1 MSLNRWP
8 KCVLKGEKIMEE
20 ILRQDISQVQS
31 SIVTLSVTAA
41 ALALLP
47 VICVVWWRRRCGKSA
62 SFVPV
67 FIGAAGFLVSAR
79 VLELGVHMVCIVWDN
94 PVSRF
99 INGSTPVYVL
109 YGACM
114 AGIFEECGRYVVIR
128 FLMKKNK
135 NRESMVM
142 YGIGH
147 GGAEVWAISLMSI
160 VSLLAVAIMLQ
171 GQGIEG
177 TLPFLGVTGDSP
189 ESMAGPV
196 AAAISSA
203 ANFGAVSGVMAVLE
217 RMGAMAV
224 HISLTVVVAYGI
236 VKGQRRYLPLAI
248 LAHAAGDLLPAL
260 YQRGAVSILVTELW
274 LWLWAIL
281 LMIWARKL
289 YQKRWSPIF

>member
-1 MSLNRWP
+1 MGSPLHLCRCSL
-8 KCVLKGEKIMEE
+8 
-20 ILRQDISQVQS
+20 
-31 SIVTLSVTAA
+31 A
-41 ALALLP
+41 
-47 VICVVWWRRRCGKSA
+47 RR
-62 SFVPV
+62 V
-67 FIGAAGFLVSAR
+67 FLVSAR

-196 AAAISSA
+196 AAVISSA
-203 ANFGAVSGVMAVLE
+203 ANFGAVSGVLAVLE

-260 YQRGAVSILVTELW
+260 YQRGAVYTGHRAVAVALGNSADDLGEEAVPEEGEPHFLTWRQPCLSC
-274 LWLWAIL
+274 
-281 LMIWARKL
+281 RHK
-289 YQKRWSPIF
+289 

>member
-1 MSLNRWP
+1 MILNRWP

-47 VICVVWWRRRCGKSA
+47 VICVVCWRRRCGKSA

-67 FIGAAGFLVSAR
+67 FIGAAVFLVSAR

-94 PVSRF
+94 PVSRL

-135 NRESMVM
+135 NRESIDRPPIVTACQPIMAQCGEIAFSTPNNRGPRASPAKPAFRPAALMRRKFGAAQRRGTQKEKTRFQRVKTGPPPKPSEAVLVGKEEQRNERAVTSKKSPKASLLGQAALM
-142 YGIGH
+142 HHKFSAACGGGELLRADFASPSIKITEGVATNGYGI
-147 GGAEVWAISLMSI
+147 
-160 VSLLAVAIMLQ
+160 
-171 GQGIEG
+171 
-177 TLPFLGVTGDSP
+177 
-189 ESMAGPV
+189 
-196 AAAISSA
+196 
-203 ANFGAVSGVMAVLE
+203 
-217 RMGAMAV
+217 
-224 HISLTVVVAYGI
+224 
-236 VKGQRRYLPLAI
+236 
-248 LAHAAGDLLPAL
+248 
-260 YQRGAVSILVTELW
+260 
-274 LWLWAIL
+274 
-281 LMIWARKL
+281 
-289 YQKRWSPIF
+289 QKCFW